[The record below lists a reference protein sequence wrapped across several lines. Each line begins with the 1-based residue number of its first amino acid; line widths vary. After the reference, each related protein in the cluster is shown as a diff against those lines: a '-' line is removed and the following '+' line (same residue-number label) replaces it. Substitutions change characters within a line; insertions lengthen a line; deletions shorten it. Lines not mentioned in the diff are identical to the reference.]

1 MKKNKGFTLVEL
13 LGVIIL
19 LGVIAVII
27 TPNILKLEKKSE
39 KELFEDSVNALI
51 RGAQMYYANNDFIN
65 YPTNGIAANSEE
77 LNVKNNEDLTSGTIK
92 LVNDEY
98 FYADNV
104 SNGKYCANGVRND
117 LSIDEGKCPETPTR
131 CFEFDK
137 STGAITKFYKN
148 KVGCEISNPTVPE
161 KIDGVEVKHIGDN
174 SFGTVESF
182 YCYKTSDD
190 YRNNIYEEIYDY
202 HEFSNYYN
210 CVIGKQNTS
219 NKLVSI
225 NLPSTIETI
234 GAYSFYGNDLRLF
247 DFKKLKQLKAIER
260 NAFTY
265 NKILSVDFSEN
276 KELTKIGYDSF
287 FNNEISTLILTGA
300 DKLEE
305 IDDWAF
311 EENNLRENY
320 VIADLPNLKILG
332 SGSFYGTNLLGISFS
347 NLPNLETIGSYSFY
361 GNSITSL
368 EISNLPK
375 LNLID
380 DDAFYE
386 NNLSSVILKNLPLL
400 EKIGFNSFAE
410 MRIKTLTLQN
420 LPSLKYIDGFAFYRN
435 GMTNLVFDN
444 VPNVEYFG
452 YYSFSENAI
461 PEFDFSIFPNLKTI
475 DYHTMSHQGNATKK
489 ITIDNPLL
497 EYIGNFAFDYNYQ
510 LKEVVMGENPSLK
523 ELADGVFK
531 WDGLDDIVIP
541 KNVQTIGNV
550 CYYRDNTKIKSIT
563 IYGDDPT
570 RFNSRW
576 NNIGMN
582 SASSVCPV
590 MPADSNRVNCT

>member
-19 LGVIAVII
+19 LGVIAIII

-51 RGAQMYYANNDFIN
+51 RGAQIYYANNDFIN

-77 LNVKNNEDLTSGTIK
+77 LNVKNNEDMTSGSIK

-98 FYADNV
+98 FYADNI

-117 LSIDEGKCPETPTR
+117 LSIDEGKCPDTPNR

-137 STGAITKFYKN
+137 STGTITKFYKN

-161 KIDGVEVKHIGDN
+161 KIDGVEVKHIGDR

-182 YCYKTSDD
+182 YCYKTSND
-190 YRNNIYEEIYDY
+190 YNNDIYEEIYDY
-202 HEFSNYYN
+202 PEFSNYYH
-210 CVIGKQNTS
+210 CTVGRENTS

-234 GAYSFYGNDLRLF
+234 GGYAFYGNDLRLF
-247 DFKKLKQLKAIER
+247 DFKKLKQLKVIER
-260 NAFTY
+260 YAFKN
-265 NKILSVDFSEN
+265 NKIISVDFSEN
-276 KELTKIGYDSF
+276 KELTKIEYQSF
-287 FNNEISTLILTGA
+287 YTNEISTLTLTGA

-305 IDDWAF
+305 IDNWSF
-311 EENNLRENY
+311 GGNNLRENY
-320 VIADLPNLKILG
+320 VIADLPNLKRIG
-332 SGSFYGTNLLGISFS
+332 SGSFSNSGLLGISFS
-347 NLPNLETIGSYSFY
+347 NLPNLETIESQSFY

-375 LNLID
+375 LNSIGAS
-380 DDAFYE
+380 AFYS
-386 NNLSSVILKNLPLL
+386 NNLSSVVLKNLPLL
-400 EKIGFNSFAE
+400 ERIGNGSFIG

-420 LPSLKYIDGFAFYRN
+420 LPSLKYIDNYAFYNN

-452 YYSFSENAI
+452 WYSFSGNAI

-475 DYHTMSHQGNATKK
+475 DVHTMSKQGDALKK

-497 EYIGNFAFDYNYQ
+497 EYIGDFAFDYNYQ
-510 LKEVVMGENPSLK
+510 LKEVVMGENPSLT
-523 ELADGVFK
+523 EIAPGAFK
-531 WDGLDDIVIP
+531 WDGIDDIVIP
-541 KNVQTIGNV
+541 KNVQTIGDL
-550 CYYRDNTKIKSIT
+550 CYHRGNTKINSIT

-590 MPADSNRVNCT
+590 MPADSNRVNCS

>member
-1 MKKNKGFTLVEL
+1 MKNKGFTLVEL

-27 TPNILKLEKKSE
+27 TPNILKLENKSE
-39 KELFEDSVNALI
+39 KELFEDSVNASI
-51 RGAQMYYANNDFIN
+51 RGAQMYYANNEFID
-65 YPTNGIAANSEE
+65 YPTNGIPANSQE
-77 LNVKNNEDLTSGTIK
+77 LNVKNNEDLTSGSIK

-117 LSIDEGKCPETPTR
+117 LSIAEGKCPETPTR

-137 STGAITKFYKN
+137 STGTITKFYKN

-161 KIDGVEVKHIGDN
+161 KIDGVEVKHIGDK

-182 YCYKTSDD
+182 ICYNTYDD
-190 YRNNIYEEIYDY
+190 YMNDIYEEIYDY
-202 HEFSNYYN
+202 PEFSNYYK
-210 CVIGKQNTS
+210 CIIGRENTS
-219 NKLVSI
+219 NKIVSI

-234 GAYSFYGNDLRLF
+234 GGYAFYGNDLRLF
-247 DFKKLKQLKAIER
+247 DFKKLKQLKVIER
-260 NAFTY
+260 NAFTH
-265 NKILSVDFSEN
+265 NKIISVDFSEN
-276 KELTKIGYDSF
+276 KELTKTGYQSF
-287 FNNEISTLILTGA
+287 FDNDISTLTLTGA

-305 IDDWAF
+305 IDNWSF
-311 EENNLRENY
+311 GTNNLRENY
-320 VIADLPNLKILG
+320 VIADLPNLKRLG
-332 SGSFYGTNLLGISFS
+332 SGSFGNSGLLGISFS
-347 NLPNLETIGSYSFY
+347 NLPNLETIESQSFY

-375 LNLID
+375 LNSIGAS
-380 DDAFYE
+380 AFYS
-386 NNLSSVILKNLPLL
+386 NNLSSVVLKNLPLL
-400 EKIGFNSFAE
+400 KEISSLSFGE

-420 LPSLKYIDGFAFYRN
+420 LPSLKYIYSYAFYKN
-435 GMTNLVFDN
+435 GMTDLLFDN
-444 VPNVEYFG
+444 VPNLEYFG

-475 DYHTMSHQGNATKK
+475 EAHTMSHQGSATKK

-497 EYIGNFAFDYNYQ
+497 EYIGNFAFDHNYQ

-523 ELADGVFK
+523 ELGDGVFK

-550 CYYRDNTKIKSIT
+550 CYYRDNTKINSIT

-576 NNIGMN
+576 NTIGMN

-590 MPADSNRVNCT
+590 MPSDSNRVNCT

>member
-1 MKKNKGFTLVEL
+1 M
-13 LGVIIL
+13 
-19 LGVIAVII
+19 
-27 TPNILKLEKKSE
+27 S
-39 KELFEDSVNALI
+39 
-51 RGAQMYYANNDFIN
+51 
-65 YPTNGIAANSEE
+65 
-77 LNVKNNEDLTSGTIK
+77 
-92 LVNDEY
+92 
-98 FYADNV
+98 
-104 SNGKYCANGVRND
+104 
-117 LSIDEGKCPETPTR
+117 
-131 CFEFDK
+131 
-137 STGAITKFYKN
+137 
-148 KVGCEISNPTVPE
+148 
-161 KIDGVEVKHIGDN
+161 
-174 SFGTVESF
+174 
-182 YCYKTSDD
+182 
-190 YRNNIYEEIYDY
+190 
-202 HEFSNYYN
+202 
-210 CVIGKQNTS
+210 
-219 NKLVSI
+219 
-225 NLPSTIETI
+225 
-234 GAYSFYGNDLRLF
+234 
-247 DFKKLKQLKAIER
+247 KA
-260 NAFTY
+260 
-265 NKILSVDFSEN
+265 N

-435 GMTNLVFDN
+435 GITNLVFDN

-523 ELADGVFK
+523 ELALGAFK
-531 WDGLDDIVIP
+531 WDGLDNIVIP

>member
-77 LNVKNNEDLTSGTIK
+77 LNVKNNEDLTSGSIK

-117 LSIDEGKCPETPTR
+117 LSIDEGKCPETPNR

-137 STGAITKFYKN
+137 STGTITKFYKN

-174 SFGTVESF
+174 SFGTIESF
-182 YCYKTSDD
+182 YCYNTSND
-190 YRNNIYEEIYDY
+190 YNNDIYEEIYDY
-202 HEFSNYYN
+202 PEFSNYYH
-210 CVIGKQNTS
+210 CTVGRENTS

-234 GAYSFYGNDLRLF
+234 GGYAFYGNDLRLF

>member
-1 MKKNKGFTLVEL
+1 MKNKGFTLVEL

-27 TPNILKLEKKSE
+27 TPNILKLENKSE
-39 KELFEDSVNALI
+39 KELFEDSVNASI
-51 RGAQMYYANNDFIN
+51 RGAQMYYANNEFID
-65 YPTNGIAANSEE
+65 YPTNGIPANSQE
-77 LNVKNNEDLTSGTIK
+77 LNVKNNEDLTSGSIK

-117 LSIDEGKCPETPTR
+117 LSIAEGKCPETPTR

-137 STGAITKFYKN
+137 YTGTITKFYKN
-148 KVGCEISNPTVPE
+148 KVGCEIPNPTVPE
-161 KIDGVEVKHIGDN
+161 KIDGVEVKHIGDK

-182 YCYKTSDD
+182 ICYNTYDD
-190 YRNNIYEEIYDY
+190 YMNDIYEEIYDY
-202 HEFSNYYN
+202 PEFSNYYK
-210 CVIGKQNTS
+210 CIIGRENTS
-219 NKLVSI
+219 NKIVSI

-234 GAYSFYGNDLRLF
+234 GGYAFYGNDLRLF
-247 DFKKLKQLKAIER
+247 DFKKLKQLKVIER
-260 NAFTY
+260 NAFTH
-265 NKILSVDFSEN
+265 NKIISVDFSEN
-276 KELTKIGYDSF
+276 KELTKTGYQSF
-287 FNNEISTLILTGA
+287 FDNDISTLTLTGA

-305 IDDWAF
+305 IDNWSF
-311 EENNLRENY
+311 GTNNLRENY
-320 VIADLPNLKILG
+320 VIADLPNLTRLG
-332 SGSFYGTNLLGISFS
+332 SGSFGNSGLLGISFS
-347 NLPNLETIGSYSFY
+347 NLPNLEIIDAQSFY

-375 LNLID
+375 LISIGPA
-380 DDAFYE
+380 AFCA
-386 NNLSSVILKNLPLL
+386 NNLSSVVLKNLPLL
-400 EKIGFNSFAE
+400 KEISSLSFGE

-420 LPSLKYIDGFAFYRN
+420 LPSLKYIYSYAFYKN
-435 GMTNLVFDN
+435 GMTDLLFDN
-444 VPNVEYFG
+444 VPNLEYLG

-461 PEFDFSIFPNLKTI
+461 PEFDFSIFPNLKI
-475 DYHTMSHQGNATKK
+475 IEAHTMSHQGSATKK

-497 EYIGNFAFDYNYQ
+497 EYIGNFAFDHNYL

-523 ELADGVFK
+523 ELGDGVFK

-541 KNVQTIGNV
+541 KNVQTIGDM
-550 CYYRDNTKIKSIT
+550 CYYRDNTKINSIT

-576 NNIGMN
+576 NTIGMN

>member
-19 LGVIAVII
+19 LGVIAIII

-51 RGAQMYYANNDFIN
+51 RGAQIYYANNDFIN

-77 LNVKNNEDLTSGTIK
+77 LNVKNNEDMTSGSIK

-98 FYADNV
+98 FYADNI

-117 LSIDEGKCPETPTR
+117 LSIDEGKCPDTPNR

-137 STGAITKFYKN
+137 STGTITKFYKN

-161 KIDGVEVKHIGDN
+161 KIDGVEVKHIGDR

-182 YCYKTSDD
+182 YCYKTSND
-190 YRNNIYEEIYDY
+190 YNNDIYEEIYDY
-202 HEFSNYYN
+202 PEFSNYYK
-210 CVIGKQNTS
+210 CTIGRENTS
-219 NKLVSI
+219 NKLVSV

-234 GAYSFYGNDLRLF
+234 GGYAFYGNDLRLF
-247 DFKKLKQLKAIER
+247 DFKKLKRLKVIER
-260 NAFTY
+260 DAFTY
-265 NKILSVDFSEN
+265 NKIVSVDFSEN
-276 KELTKIGYDSF
+276 KELIKIGYDSF
-287 FNNEISTLILTGA
+287 FDNEISSLVLTGA
-300 DKLEE
+300 DKLED
-305 IDDWAF
+305 IDDWSF
-311 EENNLRENY
+311 RSNNLRENY
-320 VIADLPNLKILG
+320 VIADLPSLKRLG
-332 SGSFYGTNLLGISFS
+332 SGSFSHNGILGISFS
-347 NLPNLETIGSYSFY
+347 NLPNLEVINSQVFY

-375 LNLID
+375 LKTIGMYS
-380 DDAFYE
+380 FYG
-386 NNLSSVILKNLPLL
+386 NSLSSVILKDLPLL
-400 EKIGFNSFAE
+400 EEIGADAFSE
-410 MRIKTLTLQN
+410 MRIKALTLQN
-420 LPSLKYIDGFAFYRN
+420 LHSLKYINAYAFRN
-435 GMTNLVFDN
+435 NGITNLVFNN

-452 YYSFSENAI
+452 YYSFSGNAI

-475 DYHTMSHQGNATKK
+475 DVHTMSKQGDALKK

-497 EYIGNFAFDYNYQ
+497 EYIGDFAFDYNYQ
-510 LKEVVMGENPSLK
+510 LKEVVMGENPSLT
-523 ELADGVFK
+523 EIAPGAFK
-531 WDGLDDIVIP
+531 WDGIDDIVIP
-541 KNVQTIGNV
+541 KNVQTIGDL
-550 CYYRDNTKIKSIT
+550 CYYRDNTKINSIT

-590 MPADSNRVNCT
+590 MPADSNRVNCS

>member
-19 LGVIAVII
+19 LGVIAIII

-51 RGAQMYYANNDFIN
+51 RGAQIYYANNDFIN

-77 LNVKNNEDLTSGTIK
+77 LNVKNNEDLTSGSIK

-137 STGAITKFYKN
+137 STGTITKFYKN

-161 KIDGVEVKHIGDN
+161 KIDGVEVKHIGDK

-182 YCYKTSDD
+182 YCYKTYND
-190 YRNNIYEEIYDY
+190 YNNDIYEEVYDY
-202 HEFSNYYN
+202 NEFTNYYK
-210 CVIGKQNTS
+210 CTIGRENTS
-219 NKLVSI
+219 NKLVSV

-234 GAYSFYGNDLRLF
+234 GGYAFYGNELRLF
-247 DFKKLKQLKAIER
+247 DFKKLKKLKVIER

-265 NKILSVDFSEN
+265 NKIVSVDFSEN

-287 FNNEISTLILTGA
+287 FDNEISSLVLTGA

-305 IDDWAF
+305 IDDWSF
-311 EENNLRENY
+311 QSNNLRENY
-320 VIADLPNLKILG
+320 VISDLPSLKRLG
-332 SGSFYGTNLLGISFS
+332 SGSFSQSGILSISFS
-347 NLPNLETIGSYSFY
+347 NLPNLEVINRQAFY

-375 LNLID
+375 LKTIGMYS
-380 DDAFYE
+380 FYG
-386 NNLSSVILKNLPLL
+386 NSLSSVILKDLPLL
-400 EKIGFNSFAE
+400 EEIGADAFSE
-410 MRIKTLTLQN
+410 MRIKALTLQN
-420 LPSLKYIDGFAFYRN
+420 LPSLKYINAYAFRN
-435 GMTNLVFDN
+435 NGITNLVFNN

-452 YYSFSENAI
+452 YYSFSGNAI

-475 DYHTMSHQGNATKK
+475 DVHTMSKQGDALKK

-497 EYIGNFAFDYNYQ
+497 EYIGDFAFDYNYQ
-510 LKEVVMGENPSLK
+510 LKEVVMGENPSLT
-523 ELADGVFK
+523 EIAPGAFK

-541 KNVQTIGNV
+541 KNVQTIGDM
-550 CYYRDNTKIKSIT
+550 CYYRDNTKINSIT

-590 MPADSNRVNCT
+590 MPADSNRVNCS

>member
-77 LNVKNNEDLTSGTIK
+77 LNVKNNEDLTSGSIK

-137 STGAITKFYKN
+137 STGTITKFYKN

-161 KIDGVEVKHIGDN
+161 KIDGVEVKHIGDV

-182 YCYKTSDD
+182 YCYKTYND
-190 YRNNIYEEIYDY
+190 YNNKTYEEIYDY

-210 CVIGKQNTS
+210 CVIGRQNTS

-234 GAYSFYGNDLRLF
+234 GAYAFYGNDLRLF

-260 NAFTY
+260 NAFTH
-265 NKILSVDFSEN
+265 NKIISVDFSEN

-287 FNNEISTLILTGA
+287 YNNEISTLILTGA

-320 VIADLPNLKILG
+320 VIADLPNLKRIG
-332 SGSFYGTNLLGISFS
+332 SGSFYETNLLGISFS

-420 LPSLKYIDGFAFYRN
+420 LPSLKYINAYAFYRN
-435 GMTNLVFDN
+435 GMNKLLIDN
-444 VPNVEYFG
+444 VPNIEYFG
-452 YYSFSENAI
+452 YYSFCENAI

-475 DYHTMSHQGNATKK
+475 DVHTMSHQGNATKK

-497 EYIGNFAFDYNYQ
+497 EYIGNYAFDYNYQ
-510 LKEVVMGENPSLK
+510 LKEVVMGENPSLT
-523 ELADGVFK
+523 EMALGAFK
-531 WDGLDDIVIP
+531 WDGIDNIVIP
-541 KNVQTIGNV
+541 KNVQTIGDQ
-550 CYYRDNTKIKSIT
+550 CYYRTNTKINSIT

-582 SASSVCPV
+582 SASSACPV
-590 MPADSNRVNCT
+590 MPADSNRVDCT

>member
-77 LNVKNNEDLTSGTIK
+77 LNVKNNEDLTSGSIK

-117 LSIDEGKCPETPTR
+117 LSIDEGKCPETPNR

-137 STGAITKFYKN
+137 STGTITKFYKN

-174 SFGTVESF
+174 SFGTIESF
-182 YCYKTSDD
+182 YCYNTSND
-190 YRNNIYEEIYDY
+190 YNNDIYEEIYDY
-202 HEFSNYYN
+202 PEFSNYYH
-210 CVIGKQNTS
+210 CTVGRENTS

-234 GAYSFYGNDLRLF
+234 GGYAFYGNDLRLF

-523 ELADGVFK
+523 ELALGAFK
-531 WDGLDDIVIP
+531 WDGLDNIVIP

-590 MPADSNRVNCT
+590 MPADSNRVDCT